1 MVLFSILSNTDSTQL
16 LDITPFIVAGSY
28 NVSTQPE
35 YEEWTD
41 GYHSLRR
48 TIKGWKLRGS
58 FNVKFFSLSNYN
70 SFLDVIEANVLNGG
84 YVYATV
90 YDTKTKQV
98 FTTYV
103 FIDYDPAN
111 MAPLVG
117 RSDNDETTI
126 TITQRNVMSRSE
138 IIQQQASNNEN

>member
-1 MVLFSILSNTDSTQL
+1 MVLFSILQNGTTSQV

-28 NVSTQPE
+28 GVSTQPE

-58 FNVKFFSLSNYN
+58 FNVKFFSLQDYN
-70 SFLDVIEANVLNGG
+70 NFLDTVENNILNGG

-103 FIDYDPAN
+103 FIDYEPSN

-117 RSDNDETTI
+117 RSDNEEISI
-126 TITQRNVMSRSE
+126 TIIQRNVMARSE
-138 IIQQQASNNEN
+138 IIAQSQASSS